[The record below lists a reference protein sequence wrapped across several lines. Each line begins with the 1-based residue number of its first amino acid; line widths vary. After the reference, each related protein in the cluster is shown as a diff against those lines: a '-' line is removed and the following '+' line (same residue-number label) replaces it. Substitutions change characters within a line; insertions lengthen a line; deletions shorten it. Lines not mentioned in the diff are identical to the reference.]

1 MQILQI
7 IIIFILVV
15 FLLGYLFFRNVNRYI
30 LENRNNLIIN
40 EDIHKIKQFIL
51 LYYLQYLKLEVI
63 YIAKNIFSKKNKD
76 ELERIRLVLESF
88 NIKLYKNNMIMLFK
102 TNFKRVSED
111 LRGNFF
117 GETNMLD
124 YYNNLGKYISSLKF

>member
-1 MQILQI
+1 M
-7 IIIFILVV
+7 
-15 FLLGYLFFRNVNRYI
+15 
-30 LENRNNLIIN
+30 IIN

-102 TNFKRVSED
+102 TNFKKVSED

>member
-102 TNFKRVSED
+102 TNFKKVSED

>member
-102 TNFKRVSED
+102 TNFKQVSED

-117 GETNMLD
+117 GKTNMLD

>member
-7 IIIFILVV
+7 IIIFISVV

-88 NIKLYKNNMIMLFK
+88 NIKLYKNNMMMLFK
-102 TNFKRVSED
+102 TNFKKVSED

>member
-63 YIAKNIFSKKNKD
+63 YITKNIFSKKNKD

>member
-102 TNFKRVSED
+102 TNFKKVSED

-117 GETNMLD
+117 GKTNMLD

>member
-76 ELERIRLVLESF
+76 ELERIRLVF

-102 TNFKRVSED
+102 TNFKKVSED

-117 GETNMLD
+117 GKTNMLD

>member
-102 TNFKRVSED
+102 TNFKKVSED

-117 GETNMLD
+117 GKTNMLD
-124 YYNNLGKYISSLKF
+124 YYNNLGKDISSLKF